1 MTDGGTPA
9 PGNNVGAPVAPGNNV
24 PAPPSLLSFVG
35 AEITRG
41 YQLELEEE
49 RFQAR
54 RDKVIKPQ
62 GNYMTKL
69 SHSYLDQT

>member
-9 PGNNVGAPVAPGNNV
+9 PGNNVV
-24 PAPPSLLSFVG
+24 APPSLLSFVG

-54 RDKVIKPQ
+54 RDKVIQP
-62 GNYMTKL
+62 TL
-69 SHSYLDQT
+69 SY